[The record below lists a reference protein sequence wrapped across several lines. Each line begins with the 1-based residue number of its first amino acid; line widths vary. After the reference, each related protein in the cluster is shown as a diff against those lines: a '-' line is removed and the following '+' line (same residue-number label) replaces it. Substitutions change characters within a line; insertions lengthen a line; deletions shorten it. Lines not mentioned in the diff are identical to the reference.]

1 MVTLPSGDL
10 VLMLNQCIPTLWVG
24 ALLFLNDI
32 FIGQPQWF
40 IAAVILAHEH
50 YVCRTSIYVFLDR
63 I

>member
-1 MVTLPSGDL
+1 
-10 VLMLNQCIPTLWVG
+10 MLNQCIPTLWVG

-50 YVCRTSIYVFLDR
+50 YVCSTSIYVFLDR